1 MKNKKKLLLLLST
14 LFTVGFGVQTA
25 HAAEVTKNGQEIT
38 VAKPDVEV
46 IAHGDKYS
54 SVTVKYGVKFDDN
67 LVINKGDK
75 VNFTLPNEL
84 ALQTNYNFDVKSSEG
99 NVVGNATANVETK
112 NITTIFN
119 NYFSTHPLNK
129 TMNLELMTQ
138 WDTEKVSGKETKVY
152 DLNFNGTIIPTTL
165 KKTGTPDANEIVN
178 KWGAQD
184 KNDPTTVH
192 WGARLNYR
200 KDNLTNVTITDTLD
214 DNHEYV
220 KGSLKARLVSN
231 IDPWTVISEIAK
243 ENITETDHGFKITL
257 PTLDQ
262 IVSIEYDTKVK
273 DLSKDPKN
281 NIRIQSTTNGLDWDK
296 DVLVQIVKGSGNVS
310 GDKAPTLPS
319 TEVPNTPSKEEPK
332 QPSKE
337 EPKTPSKEEPKTPSK
352 EEPKTSTK
360 EEPKTPS
367 KEEPKTPSKE
377 EPKTPSKEEPKEPSK
392 KEPKEPSKKEP
403 KEPSKEEPKTSTK
416 EVPKTSTKEE
426 PKQPSK
432 EEPKTSTKE
441 EPKTSTKEEPKEPS
455 KKVKET
461 PSKEIKTPS
470 KEVKS
475 SSKETKELPKTGT
488 STTSTVSLALGLLA
502 LALAGR
508 KLKQK

>member
-25 HAAEVTKNGQEIT
+25 HAADVTKNGQEIT
-38 VAKPDVEV
+38 VNKPNVEV
-46 IAHGDKYS
+46 TAHGDKYS
-54 SVTVKYGVKFDDN
+54 SVTVKYGVKFDDQ
-67 LVINKGDK
+67 LTINQGDR

-84 ALQTNYNFDVKSSEG
+84 GLQTNYNFDVKSIEG
-99 NVVGNATANVETK
+99 NVVGNATADVATK

-152 DLNFNGTIIPTTL
+152 DLNFNGTIVPTTL
-165 KKTGTPDANEIVN
+165 KKTGTPDANEVIN

-214 DNHEYV
+214 DNHEYI
-220 KGSLKARLVSN
+220 KGSLKARIISN
-231 IDPWTVISEIAK
+231 IDPWTIVSEIAK
-243 ENITETDHGFKITL
+243 ENITETDHGFTITL

-262 IVSIEYDTKVK
+262 IVSVEYDTKVK

-281 NIRIQSTTNGLDWDK
+281 NIRIQSTNGLDWDK

-310 GDKAPTLPS
+310 GDKVPPLPS
-319 TEVPNTPSKEEPK
+319 KEEPKEPSKEVPKEEPK

-337 EPKTPSKEEPKTPSK
+337 EPK
-352 EEPKTSTK
+352 EEPKTS
-360 EEPKTPS
+360 S
-367 KEEPKTPSKE
+367 KETVKT
-377 EPKTPSKEEPKEPSK
+377 
-392 KEPKEPSKKEP
+392 
-403 KEPSKEEPKTSTK
+403 TK
-416 EVPKTSTKEE
+416 EVKTL
-426 PKQPSK
+426 
-432 EEPKTSTKE
+432 
-441 EPKTSTKEEPKEPS
+441 
-455 KKVKET
+455 
-461 PSKEIKTPS
+461 SKEIPTKQQ
-470 KEVKS
+470 VK

-488 STTSTVSLALGLLA
+488 STTSTTILALSLFA
-502 LALAGR
+502 LAFASR

>member
-14 LFTVGFGVQTA
+14 LFAVGFGVQTA
-25 HAAEVTKNGQEIT
+25 HAAEVTKTGQEIT

-46 IAHGDKYS
+46 KAHGDKYS

-84 ALQTNYNFDVKSSEG
+84 ALQTNYNFDVKSTEG

-112 NITTIFN
+112 NITTVFN
-119 NYFSTHPLNK
+119 SYFSTHPLNK

-138 WDTEKVSGKETKVY
+138 WDTEKVTGKETKVY
-152 DLNFNGTIIPTTL
+152 DLNFNGTIVPTTL
-165 KKTGTPDANEIVN
+165 KKTGTPDANEVVN

-220 KGSLKARLVSN
+220 KGSLKARIISN
-231 IDPWTVISEIAK
+231 IDPWTIVSEIAK
-243 ENITETDHGFKITL
+243 ENITETNKGFTITL

-262 IVSIEYDTKVK
+262 IVSVEYDTKVK

-281 NIRIQSTTNGLDWDK
+281 NIRIQSTPNGLDWDK

-310 GDKAPTLPS
+310 GDKVPTLPS
-319 TEVPNTPSKEEPK
+319 TEVPKEPSKEVPKTPSKEEPK
-332 QPSKE
+332 EHSKE
-337 EPKTPSKEEPKTPSK
+337 VPKTPSKEEPKTQ
-352 EEPKTSTK
+352 TK

-377 EPKTPSKEEPKEPSK
+377 EPKTQT
-392 KEPKEPSKKEP
+392 
-403 KEPSKEEPKTSTK
+403 KEEPKTQ
-416 EVPKTSTKEE
+416 TKEE
-426 PKQPSK
+426 PKQSSK
-432 EEPKTSTKE
+432 DEPKTSKKE
-441 EPKTSTKEEPKEPS
+441 
-455 KKVKET
+455 VKET
-461 PSKEIKTPS
+461 PSKEVKTPSKEVKTPS

-475 SSKETKELPKTGT
+475 SSKEIKELPKTGT
-488 STTSTVSLALGLLA
+488 STTSTTILALGLFA

>member
-25 HAAEVTKNGQEIT
+25 HAADVTKNGQEIT
-38 VAKPDVEV
+38 VTKPDVKA

-67 LVINKGDK
+67 LVINQGDK

-84 ALQTNYNFDVKSSEG
+84 TLQTNYNFDVKSTEG

-112 NITTIFN
+112 NITTVFN
-119 NYFSTHPLNK
+119 SYFSTHPLNK

-165 KKTGTPDANEIVN
+165 KKTGTPDANEVVN

-220 KGSLKARLVSN
+220 KGSLKARIISN
-231 IDPWTVISEIAK
+231 IDPWTIVSEIAK
-243 ENITETDHGFKITL
+243 EKITETDKGFTITL

-310 GDKAPTLPS
+310 GDK
-319 TEVPNTPSKEEPK
+319 VPPLPSKEEPK
-332 QPSKE
+332 ETSKE
-337 EPKTPSKEEPKTPSK
+337 V
-352 EEPKTSTK
+352 
-360 EEPKTPS
+360 
-367 KEEPKTPSKE
+367 
-377 EPKTPSKEEPKEPSK
+377 PKTPSKEEPKETSKEVPKTPSK
-392 KEPKEPSKKEP
+392 EEPKETSKEVPKTPSKEEPKETSKEVPKTPSKEEPKETSKEVPKTPSKEEPKETSKEVPKTPYKEEP
-403 KEPSKEEPKTSTK
+403 KEPSKEEPKTPSKDVTK
-416 EVPKTSTKEE
+416 ESSKKEV
-426 PKQPSK
+426 KQTPSK
-432 EEPKTSTKE
+432 ET
-441 EPKTSTKEEPKEPS
+441 
-455 KKVKET
+455 KET
-461 PSKEIKTPS
+461 PSKKISKTHS
-470 KEVKS
+470 KEV
-475 SSKETKELPKTGT
+475 KELPKTGT
-488 STTSTVSLALGLLA
+488 STTSTASLALGLLG
-502 LALAGR
+502 LVLVGR

>member
-25 HAAEVTKNGQEIT
+25 HAADVTKNGQEIT
-38 VAKPDVEV
+38 VNKPNVEV
-46 IAHGDKYS
+46 TAHGDKYS
-54 SVTVKYGVKFDDN
+54 SVTVKYGVKFDDQ
-67 LVINKGDK
+67 LTINQGDK

-84 ALQTNYNFDVKSSEG
+84 GLQTNYNFDVKSIEG
-99 NVVGNATANVETK
+99 NVVGNATADVATK

-152 DLNFNGTIIPTTL
+152 DLNFNGTIVPTTL
-165 KKTGTPDANEIVN
+165 KKTGTPDANEVVN

-214 DNHEYV
+214 DNHEYI
-220 KGSLKARLVSN
+220 KGSLKARIISN
-231 IDPWTVISEIAK
+231 IDPWTIIGEIAK
-243 ENITETDHGFKITL
+243 ENIAETDHGFTITL

-262 IVSIEYDTKVK
+262 IVSVEYDTKVK

-281 NIRIQSTTNGLDWDK
+281 NIRIQSIPNGLDWDK

-310 GDKAPTLPS
+310 GDK
-319 TEVPNTPSKEEPK
+319 VPPLPSKEEPK

-337 EPKTPSKEEPKTPSK
+337 V
-352 EEPKTSTK
+352 
-360 EEPKTPS
+360 PKTPS

-377 EPKTPSKEEPKEPSK
+377 EPKTPSKEEAKE
-392 KEPKEPSKKEP
+392 EPKTSSKEEP
-403 KEPSKEEPKTSTK
+403 KQPSKEEPK
-416 EVPKTSTKEE
+416 EEPKTSSKEE

-432 EEPKTSTKE
+432 EEPKT
-441 EPKTSTKEEPKEPS
+441 
-455 KKVKET
+455 
-461 PSKEIKTPS
+461 PSKEEAKQTSKDEPKTPS
-470 KEVKS
+470 KEEVKTPSKDVPTKQQVKS
-475 SSKETKELPKTGT
+475 SKEVKELPKTGT
-488 STTSTVSLALGLLA
+488 STTSTTLVALGFLT

>member
-14 LFTVGFGVQTA
+14 LFTVGFGVQTV
-25 HAAEVTKNGQEIT
+25 HAADVTKNGQEIT
-38 VAKPDVEV
+38 VNKPNVEV
-46 IAHGDKYS
+46 TAHGDKYS
-54 SVTVKYGVKFDDN
+54 SVTVKYGVKFDDQ
-67 LVINKGDK
+67 LTINQGDR

-84 ALQTNYNFDVKSSEG
+84 GLQTNYNFDVKSIEG
-99 NVVGNATANVETK
+99 NVVGNATADVTTK

-152 DLNFNGTIIPTTL
+152 DLNFNGTIVPTTL
-165 KKTGTPDANEIVN
+165 KKTGTPDANEVVN

-184 KNDPTTVH
+184 KNDPSTVH

-220 KGSLKARLVSN
+220 KGSLKARIISN
-231 IDPWTVISEIAK
+231 IDPWTIVSEIAK
-243 ENITETDHGFKITL
+243 ENITETNKGFTITL

-262 IVSIEYDTKVK
+262 IVSVEYDTKVK

-281 NIRIQSTTNGLDWDK
+281 NIRIQSIPNGLDWDK

-310 GDKAPTLPS
+310 GDKVPTLPS
-319 TEVPNTPSKEEPK
+319 KEEPKTPSKEVPKTPSKEEPK
-332 QPSKE
+332 TPSKEEPKEPSKEEPKTQTKEEPKTSTKEEPKPSKE

-352 EEPKTSTK
+352 EEPKQ
-360 EEPKTPS
+360 
-367 KEEPKTPSKE
+367 
-377 EPKTPSKEEPKEPSK
+377 PSKEEPKE
-392 KEPKEPSKKEP
+392 
-403 KEPSKEEPKTSTK
+403 EPKTSSKETVKTTK
-416 EVPKTSTKEE
+416 EVK
-426 PKQPSK
+426 
-432 EEPKTSTKE
+432 
-441 EPKTSTKEEPKEPS
+441 
-455 KKVKET
+455 T
-461 PSKEIKTPS
+461 PSKEIPTKQQ
-470 KEVKS
+470 VK

-488 STTSTVSLALGLLA
+488 STTSTTILALSLFA
-502 LALAGR
+502 LAFASR

>member
-14 LFTVGFGVQTA
+14 LFTVGFGVQTV
-25 HAAEVTKNGQEIT
+25 HAADVTKNGQEIT
-38 VAKPDVEV
+38 VNKPNVEV
-46 IAHGDKYS
+46 TAHGDKYS
-54 SVTVKYGVKFDDN
+54 SVTVKYGVKFDDQ
-67 LVINKGDK
+67 LTINQGDR

-84 ALQTNYNFDVKSSEG
+84 GLQTNYNFDVKSIEG
-99 NVVGNATANVETK
+99 NVVGNATADVTTK

-152 DLNFNGTIIPTTL
+152 DLNFNGTIVPTTL
-165 KKTGTPDANEIVN
+165 KKTGTPDANEVVN

-184 KNDPTTVH
+184 KNDPSTVH

-220 KGSLKARLVSN
+220 KGSLKARIISN
-231 IDPWTVISEIAK
+231 IDPWTIVSEIAK
-243 ENITETDHGFKITL
+243 ENITETNKGFTITL

-262 IVSIEYDTKVK
+262 IVSVEYDTKVK

-281 NIRIQSTTNGLDWDK
+281 NIRIQSTPNGLDWDK

-310 GDKAPTLPS
+310 GDK
-319 TEVPNTPSKEEPK
+319 VPPLPSKEEPK
-332 QPSKE
+332 EPSKE

-352 EEPKTSTK
+352 EEPKTPSK

-392 KEPKEPSKKEP
+392 
-403 KEPSKEEPKTSTK
+403 EEPKT
-416 EVPKTSTKEE
+416 
-426 PKQPSK
+426 Q
-432 EEPKTSTKE
+432 TKE
-441 EPKTSTKEEPKEPS
+441 EPKTSTKEEPKPS
-455 KKVKET
+455 KEEPKT
-461 PSKEIKTPS
+461 PSKEEVKTPS
-470 KEVKS
+470 KEVPTKQQVK
-475 SSKETKELPKTGT
+475 SSKEVKELPKTGT
-488 STTSTVSLALGLLA
+488 STTSTTLVALGFLT

>member
-25 HAAEVTKNGQEIT
+25 HAADVTKNGQEIT
-38 VAKPDVEV
+38 VNKPNVEV
-46 IAHGDKYS
+46 TAHGDKYS
-54 SVTVKYGVKFDDN
+54 SVTVKYGVKFDDQ
-67 LVINKGDK
+67 LTINQGDR

-84 ALQTNYNFDVKSSEG
+84 GLQTNYNFDVKSIEG
-99 NVVGNATANVETK
+99 NVVGNATADVATK
-112 NITTIFN
+112 NITTVFN
-119 NYFSTHPLNK
+119 SYFSTHPLNK

-152 DLNFNGTIIPTTL
+152 DLNFNGTIVPTTL
-165 KKTGTPDANEIVN
+165 KKTGTPDANEVVN

-184 KNDPTTVH
+184 KNNPSTVH

-214 DNHEYV
+214 DNHEYI
-220 KGSLKARLVSN
+220 KGSLKARIISN
-231 IDPWTVISEIAK
+231 IDPWTIVSEIAK
-243 ENITETDHGFKITL
+243 ENITETNKGFTITL

-262 IVSIEYDTKVK
+262 IVSVEYDTKVK

-281 NIRIQSTTNGLDWDK
+281 NIRIQSTPNGLDWDK

-310 GDKAPTLPS
+310 GDKVPPLPS
-319 TEVPNTPSKEEPK
+319 KEEPKETSKEVPKTPSKEEPKEPSKEVPKTPSKEEAKEPSKEVPKTPSKEEPKEPSKEEPKQPSKEEPK

-352 EEPKTSTK
+352 EEPKT
-360 EEPKTPS
+360 
-367 KEEPKTPSKE
+367 
-377 EPKTPSKEEPKEPSK
+377 
-392 KEPKEPSKKEP
+392 
-403 KEPSKEEPKTSTK
+403 
-416 EVPKTSTKEE
+416 
-426 PKQPSK
+426 
-432 EEPKTSTKE
+432 
-441 EPKTSTKEEPKEPS
+441 
-455 KKVKET
+455 
-461 PSKEIKTPS
+461 PS
-470 KEVKS
+470 KEVPTKQQVK
-475 SSKETKELPKTGT
+475 SSKEVKELPKTGT
-488 STTSTVSLALGLLA
+488 STTSTTLVALGFLT

>member
-14 LFTVGFGVQTA
+14 LFAVGFGVQTA
-25 HAAEVTKNGQEIT
+25 HAAEVTKTGQEIT

-46 IAHGDKYS
+46 KAHGDKYS

-84 ALQTNYNFDVKSSEG
+84 ALQTNYNFDVKSTEG

-112 NITTIFN
+112 NITTVFN
-119 NYFSTHPLNK
+119 SYFSTHPLNK

-138 WDTEKVSGKETKVY
+138 WDTEKVSGKETKIY
-152 DLNFNGTIIPTTL
+152 DLNFNGTIVPTTL
-165 KKTGTPDANEIVN
+165 KKTGTPDANEVVN

-184 KNDPTTVH
+184 KNDPSTVH

-220 KGSLKARLVSN
+220 KGSLKARIISN
-231 IDPWTVISEIAK
+231 IDPWTIVSEIAK
-243 ENITETDHGFKITL
+243 ENITETNRGFTITL

-262 IVSIEYDTKVK
+262 IVSVEYDTKVK

-281 NIRIQSTTNGLDWDK
+281 NIRIQSTPNGLDWDK

-310 GDKAPTLPS
+310 GDKVPTLPS
-319 TEVPNTPSKEEPK
+319 TEVPKEPSKEVPKTPSKEVPKEPSKEVPKTPSKEEPKEPSKEVPKTPSKEEPKTQTKEEPKEPSKEAPKTPSKEEPK

-337 EPKTPSKEEPKTPSK
+337 EPKTPSKEEPKTQ
-352 EEPKTSTK
+352 T
-360 EEPKTPS
+360 
-367 KEEPKTPSKE
+367 
-377 EPKTPSKEEPKEPSK
+377 
-392 KEPKEPSKKEP
+392 
-403 KEPSKEEPKTSTK
+403 
-416 EVPKTSTKEE
+416 
-426 PKQPSK
+426 K

-441 EPKTSTKEEPKEPS
+441 EPKTSKKEVKEPS
-455 KKVKET
+455 KKEVKE
-461 PSKEIKTPS
+461 TPS

-475 SSKETKELPKTGT
+475 SSKEVKELPKTGT
-488 STTSTVSLALGLLA
+488 STTSTTILALGLFA
-502 LALAGR
+502 LAFASR

>member
-14 LFTVGFGVQTA
+14 LFTVGFGVQTV
-25 HAAEVTKNGQEIT
+25 HAADVTKNGQEIT
-38 VAKPDVEV
+38 VNKPNVEV
-46 IAHGDKYS
+46 TAHGDKYS
-54 SVTVKYGVKFDDN
+54 SVTVKYGVKFDDQ
-67 LVINKGDK
+67 LTINQGDR

-84 ALQTNYNFDVKSSEG
+84 GLQTNYNFDVKSIEG
-99 NVVGNATANVETK
+99 NVVGNATADVTTK

-152 DLNFNGTIIPTTL
+152 DLNFNGTIVPTTL
-165 KKTGTPDANEIVN
+165 KKTGTPDANEVVN

-184 KNDPTTVH
+184 KNDPSTVH

-220 KGSLKARLVSN
+220 KGSLKARIISN
-231 IDPWTVISEIAK
+231 IDPWTIVSEIAK
-243 ENITETDHGFKITL
+243 ENITETNKGFTITL

-262 IVSIEYDTKVK
+262 IVSVEYDTKVK

-281 NIRIQSTTNGLDWDK
+281 NIRIQSIPNGLDWDK

-310 GDKAPTLPS
+310 GDKVPTLPS
-319 TEVPNTPSKEEPK
+319 KEEPKTPSKEVPKTPSKEEPK
-332 QPSKE
+332 TPSKEEPKEPSKEEPKTQTKEEPKTSTKEEPKPSKE

-352 EEPKTSTK
+352 EEPKQ
-360 EEPKTPS
+360 PS
-367 KEEPKTPSKE
+367 
-377 EPKTPSKEEPKEPSK
+377 
-392 KEPKEPSKKEP
+392 
-403 KEPSKEEPKTSTK
+403 
-416 EVPKTSTKEE
+416 KEE

-432 EEPKTSTKE
+432 EEPKE
-441 EPKTSTKEEPKEPS
+441 EPKTSSKETVKTTKE
-455 KKVKET
+455 VKT
-461 PSKEIKTPS
+461 PSKEIPTKQQ
-470 KEVKS
+470 VK

-488 STTSTVSLALGLLA
+488 STTSTTILALSLFA
-502 LALAGR
+502 LAFASR

>member
-14 LFTVGFGVQTA
+14 LFAVGFGVQTA
-25 HAAEVTKNGQEIT
+25 HAAEVTKTGQEIT
-38 VAKPDVEV
+38 VNKPDVEV
-46 IAHGDKYS
+46 TAHGDKYS

-84 ALQTNYNFDVKSSEG
+84 ALQTNYNFDVKSTEG

-112 NITTIFN
+112 NITTVFN
-119 NYFSTHPLNK
+119 SYFSTHPLNK

-138 WDTEKVSGKETKVY
+138 WDTEKVTGKETKVY
-152 DLNFNGTIIPTTL
+152 DLNFNGTIVPTTL
-165 KKTGTPDANEIVN
+165 KKTGTPDANEVVN

-200 KDNLTNVTITDTLD
+200 KDNLTNVTITDKLD

-220 KGSLKARLVSN
+220 KGSLKARIISN
-231 IDPWTVISEIAK
+231 IDPWTIVSEIAK
-243 ENITETDHGFKITL
+243 ENITETNKGFTITL

-262 IVSIEYDTKVK
+262 IVSVEYDTKVK

-281 NIRIQSTTNGLDWDK
+281 NIRIQSTPNGLDWDK

-310 GDKAPTLPS
+310 GDKVPTLPS
-319 TEVPNTPSKEEPK
+319 TEVPKEPSKEVPKTPSKEV
-332 QPSKE
+332 
-337 EPKTPSKEEPKTPSK
+337 PKTPSKEEPKTPSK
-352 EEPKTSTK
+352 EEPKTSSK

-392 KEPKEPSKKEP
+392 
-403 KEPSKEEPKTSTK
+403 EEPKT
-416 EVPKTSTKEE
+416 
-426 PKQPSK
+426 Q
-432 EEPKTSTKE
+432 TKE
-441 EPKTSTKEEPKEPS
+441 EPKTSTKEEPKPS
-455 KKVKET
+455 KKEVKET
-461 PSKEIKTPS
+461 PSKEVKTPSKEVKTPS

-475 SSKETKELPKTGT
+475 ITKETKELPKTGT
-488 STTSTVSLALGLLA
+488 STTSTTILALGLLA

>member
-25 HAAEVTKNGQEIT
+25 HAADVTKNGQEIT
-38 VAKPDVEV
+38 VNKPNVEV
-46 IAHGDKYS
+46 TAHGDKYS
-54 SVTVKYGVKFDDN
+54 SVTVKYGVKFDDQ
-67 LVINKGDK
+67 LTINQGDR

-84 ALQTNYNFDVKSSEG
+84 GLQTNYNFDVKSIEG
-99 NVVGNATANVETK
+99 NVVGNATADVATK

-152 DLNFNGTIIPTTL
+152 DLNFNGTIVPTTL
-165 KKTGTPDANEIVN
+165 KKTGTPDANEVVN

-200 KDNLTNVTITDTLD
+200 KDKLTNITITDTLD

-220 KGSLKARLVSN
+220 KGSLKARIISN
-231 IDPWTVISEIAK
+231 IDPWTIVSEIAK
-243 ENITETDHGFKITL
+243 ENITETNKGFTITL

-262 IVSIEYDTKVK
+262 IVSVEYDTKVK

-281 NIRIQSTTNGLDWDK
+281 NIRIQSTPNGLDWDK

-310 GDKAPTLPS
+310 GDKVPTLPS
-319 TEVPNTPSKEEPK
+319 TEVPKEPSKEEPKEPSKEVPKTPSKEEPKTPSKEEPK

-352 EEPKTSTK
+352 EV
-360 EEPKTPS
+360 PKTPS
-367 KEEPKTPSKE
+367 KEEPKT
-377 EPKTPSKEEPKEPSK
+377 
-392 KEPKEPSKKEP
+392 
-403 KEPSKEEPKTSTK
+403 
-416 EVPKTSTKEE
+416 
-426 PKQPSK
+426 Q
-432 EEPKTSTKE
+432 TKE
-441 EPKTSTKEEPKEPS
+441 EPKTSTKEKPKPS
-455 KKVKET
+455 KKEVKET
-461 PSKEIKTPS
+461 PSKEVKTPS

-475 SSKETKELPKTGT
+475 SSKEIKELPKTGT
-488 STTSTVSLALGLLA
+488 STTSTTILALGLFA

>member
-25 HAAEVTKNGQEIT
+25 HAADVTKNGQEIT
-38 VAKPDVEV
+38 VNKPNVEV
-46 IAHGDKYS
+46 TAHGDKYS
-54 SVTVKYGVKFDDN
+54 SVTVKYGVKFDDQ
-67 LVINKGDK
+67 LTINQGDR

-84 ALQTNYNFDVKSSEG
+84 GLQTNYNFDVKSIEG
-99 NVVGNATANVETK
+99 NVVGNATADVATK

-152 DLNFNGTIIPTTL
+152 DLNFNGTIVPTTL
-165 KKTGTPDANEIVN
+165 KKTGTPDANEVVN

-214 DNHEYV
+214 DNHEYI
-220 KGSLKARLVSN
+220 KGSLKARIISN
-231 IDPWTVISEIAK
+231 IDPWTIIGEIAK
-243 ENITETDHGFKITL
+243 ENIAETDHGFTITL

-262 IVSIEYDTKVK
+262 IVSVEYDTKVK

-281 NIRIQSTTNGLDWDK
+281 NIRIQSTPNGLDWDK

-310 GDKAPTLPS
+310 GDKVPTLPS
-319 TEVPNTPSKEEPK
+319 KEEPKTPSKEEPKKEPKTSSKEEPKQPSKEEPKTPSKKESKEEPK

-337 EPKTPSKEEPKTPSK
+337 EPKTPSKEEPKEEPKTSSK
-352 EEPKTSTK
+352 EEPKQPSK
-360 EEPKTPS
+360 DEPKTPS
-367 KEEPKTPSKE
+367 KEE
-377 EPKTPSKEEPKEPSK
+377 
-392 KEPKEPSKKEP
+392 
-403 KEPSKEEPKTSTK
+403 
-416 EVPKTSTKEE
+416 V
-426 PKQPSK
+426 
-432 EEPKTSTKE
+432 
-441 EPKTSTKEEPKEPS
+441 
-455 KKVKET
+455 
-461 PSKEIKTPS
+461 KTPS
-470 KEVKS
+470 KEVPTKQQVK
-475 SSKETKELPKTGT
+475 SSKEVKELPKTGT
-488 STTSTVSLALGLLA
+488 STTSTTLVALGFLT

>member
-25 HAAEVTKNGQEIT
+25 HATEVTKTGQEIT

-46 IAHGDKYS
+46 TAHGDKYS
-54 SVTVKYGVKFDDN
+54 SVTVKYGVKFDNN

-84 ALQTNYNFDVKSSEG
+84 ALQTNYNFDVKSIEG
-99 NVVGNATANVETK
+99 NVVGNATADVATK

-119 NYFSTHPLNK
+119 DYFSSHPLNK

-152 DLNFNGTIIPTTL
+152 DLNFNGTIVPTTL
-165 KKTGTPDANEIVN
+165 KKTGTPDANEVVN

-214 DNHEYV
+214 DNHEYI
-220 KGSLKARLVSN
+220 KGSLKARIISN
-231 IDPWTVISEIAK
+231 IDPWTIVSEIAK
-243 ENITETDHGFKITL
+243 ENIVETDHGFTITL

-262 IVSIEYDTKVK
+262 IVSVEYDTKVK

-281 NIRIQSTTNGLDWDK
+281 NIRIQSIPNGLDWDK

-310 GDKAPTLPS
+310 GDKVPTLPS
-319 TEVPNTPSKEEPK
+319 KEEPKEPSKEEPKTPSKEEP
-332 QPSKE
+332 KE

-352 EEPKTSTK
+352 EEPKEEPKQPSK
-360 EEPKTPS
+360 EVPKTPS

-377 EPKTPSKEEPKEPSK
+377 EPKTPSKEEP
-392 KEPKEPSKKEP
+392 
-403 KEPSKEEPKTSTK
+403 
-416 EVPKTSTKEE
+416 
-426 PKQPSK
+426 Q
-432 EEPKTSTKE
+432 
-441 EPKTSTKEEPKEPS
+441 
-455 KKVKET
+455 
-461 PSKEIKTPS
+461 TPS
-470 KEVKS
+470 KEVPTKQQGK
-475 SSKETKELPKTGT
+475 SSKEIKELPKTGT
-488 STTSTVSLALGLLA
+488 STTSTTLLALGLLA
-502 LALAGR
+502 LAVTSR

>member
-25 HAAEVTKNGQEIT
+25 HAADVTKNGQEIT
-38 VAKPDVEV
+38 VNKPNVEV
-46 IAHGDKYS
+46 TAHGDKYS
-54 SVTVKYGVKFDDN
+54 SVTVKYGVKFDDQ
-67 LVINKGDK
+67 LTINQGDR

-84 ALQTNYNFDVKSSEG
+84 GLQTNYNFDVKSIEG
-99 NVVGNATANVETK
+99 NVVGNATADVATK

-138 WDTEKVSGKETKVY
+138 WDTEKISGKETKVY
-152 DLNFNGTIIPTTL
+152 DLNFNGTIVPTTL
-165 KKTGTPDANEIVN
+165 KKTGTPDANEVVN

-184 KNDPTTVH
+184 KNDPSTVH

-214 DNHEYV
+214 DNHEYI
-220 KGSLKARLVSN
+220 KGSLKARIISN
-231 IDPWTVISEIAK
+231 IDPWTIVSEIAK
-243 ENITETDHGFKITL
+243 ENITETNKGFTITL

-262 IVSIEYDTKVK
+262 IVSVEYDTKVK

-281 NIRIQSTTNGLDWDK
+281 NIRIQSIPNGLDWDK

-310 GDKAPTLPS
+310 GDKVPTLPS
-319 TEVPNTPSKEEPK
+319 KEEPKTPSKEEPKKEPKTSSKEEPK

-337 EPKTPSKEEPKTPSK
+337 EPKTPSKEES
-352 EEPKTSTK
+352 
-360 EEPKTPS
+360 
-367 KEEPKTPSKE
+367 
-377 EPKTPSKEEPKEPSK
+377 
-392 KEPKEPSKKEP
+392 
-403 KEPSKEEPKTSTK
+403 
-416 EVPKTSTKEE
+416 KEE

-432 EEPKTSTKE
+432 DEPK
-441 EPKTSTKEEPKEPS
+441 
-455 KKVKET
+455 T
-461 PSKEIKTPS
+461 PSKEKVKTPS
-470 KEVKS
+470 KEVPTKQQVK
-475 SSKETKELPKTGT
+475 SSKEVKELPKTGT
-488 STTSTVSLALGLLA
+488 STTSTTLVALGFLT

>member
-25 HAAEVTKNGQEIT
+25 HAADVTKNGQEIT
-38 VAKPDVEV
+38 VNKPNVEV
-46 IAHGDKYS
+46 TAHGDKYS
-54 SVTVKYGVKFDDN
+54 SVTVKYGVKFDDQ
-67 LVINKGDK
+67 LTINQGDR

-84 ALQTNYNFDVKSSEG
+84 GLQTNYNFDVKSTEG

-119 NYFSTHPLNK
+119 SYFSTHPLNK

-138 WDTEKVSGKETKVY
+138 WGTEKVSGKETKVY
-152 DLNFNGTIIPTTL
+152 DLNFNGTIVPTTL
-165 KKTGTPDANEIVN
+165 KKTGTPDANEVVN

-214 DNHEYV
+214 DNHEYI
-220 KGSLKARLVSN
+220 KGSLKARIISN
-231 IDPWTVISEIAK
+231 IDPWTIVSEIAK
-243 ENITETDHGFKITL
+243 ENIVETDHGFTITL

-262 IVSIEYDTKVK
+262 IVSVEYDTKVK

-281 NIRIQSTTNGLDWDK
+281 NIRIQSIPNGLDWDK

-310 GDKAPTLPS
+310 GDKVPTLPS
-319 TEVPNTPSKEEPK
+319 KEEPKETSKEVPKTPSKEEPKTPSKEEPKETSKEVPKEEPKQPSKEETKQPSKEEPKTPSKEEPK

-337 EPKTPSKEEPKTPSK
+337 EPKTPSKEE
-352 EEPKTSTK
+352 
-360 EEPKTPS
+360 
-367 KEEPKTPSKE
+367 
-377 EPKTPSKEEPKEPSK
+377 
-392 KEPKEPSKKEP
+392 
-403 KEPSKEEPKTSTK
+403 
-416 EVPKTSTKEE
+416 V
-426 PKQPSK
+426 
-432 EEPKTSTKE
+432 
-441 EPKTSTKEEPKEPS
+441 
-455 KKVKET
+455 
-461 PSKEIKTPS
+461 KTPS
-470 KEVKS
+470 KEVPTKQQVK
-475 SSKETKELPKTGT
+475 SSKEVKELPKTGT
-488 STTSTVSLALGLLA
+488 STTSTTLLALGLLA
-502 LALAGR
+502 LAVTSR

>member
-25 HAAEVTKNGQEIT
+25 HAADVTKNDQEIT
-38 VAKPDVEV
+38 VNKPNVEV
-46 IAHGDKYS
+46 TAHGDKYS
-54 SVTVKYGVKFDDN
+54 SVTVKYGVKFDDQ
-67 LVINKGDK
+67 LTINQGDR

-84 ALQTNYNFDVKSSEG
+84 GLQTNYNFDVKSIEG
-99 NVVGNATANVETK
+99 NVVGNATADVATK

-152 DLNFNGTIIPTTL
+152 DLNFNGTIVPTTL
-165 KKTGTPDANEIVN
+165 KKTGTPDANEVVN

-220 KGSLKARLVSN
+220 KGSLKARIISN
-231 IDPWTVISEIAK
+231 IDPWTIVNEIAK
-243 ENITETDHGFKITL
+243 ENIVETDHGFTITL

-262 IVSIEYDTKVK
+262 IVSVEYDTKVK

-281 NIRIQSTTNGLDWDK
+281 NIRIQSIPNGLDWDK

-310 GDKAPTLPS
+310 GDKVPPLPS
-319 TEVPNTPSKEEPK
+319 KEEPKEPSKEVPKEEPKTPSKEEPKQPSKEEPKQPSKEEPKQPSKEEPKTPSKEEPK

-337 EPKTPSKEEPKTPSK
+337 EPKTPSKEEPKQPS
-352 EEPKTSTK
+352 
-360 EEPKTPS
+360 
-367 KEEPKTPSKE
+367 
-377 EPKTPSKEEPKEPSK
+377 
-392 KEPKEPSKKEP
+392 
-403 KEPSKEEPKTSTK
+403 
-416 EVPKTSTKEE
+416 KEE

-432 EEPKTSTKE
+432 EEPKQPSKEEPKE
-441 EPKTSTKEEPKEPS
+441 EPKTSSKETVKTTKE
-455 KKVKET
+455 VKT
-461 PSKEIKTPS
+461 PSKEIPTKQQ
-470 KEVKS
+470 VK

-488 STTSTVSLALGLLA
+488 STTSTTILALSLFA
-502 LALAGR
+502 LAFASR

>member
-14 LFTVGFGVQTA
+14 LFAVGFGVQTA
-25 HAAEVTKNGQEIT
+25 HAADVTKTGQEIT
-38 VAKPDVEV
+38 VNKPNVEV
-46 IAHGDKYS
+46 TAHGDKYS

-84 ALQTNYNFDVKSSEG
+84 ALQTNYNFDVKSTEG

-112 NITTIFN
+112 NITTVFN
-119 NYFSTHPLNK
+119 SYFSTHPLNK

-138 WDTEKVSGKETKVY
+138 WDTEKVTGKETKVY
-152 DLNFNGTIIPTTL
+152 DLNFNGTIVPTTL
-165 KKTGTPDANEIVN
+165 KKTGTPDANEVVN

-220 KGSLKARLVSN
+220 KGSLKARIISN
-231 IDPWTVISEIAK
+231 IDPWTIVSEIAK
-243 ENITETDHGFKITL
+243 ENITETNKGFTITL

-262 IVSIEYDTKVK
+262 IVSVEYDTKVK

-281 NIRIQSTTNGLDWDK
+281 NIRIQSTPNGLDWDK

-310 GDKAPTLPS
+310 GDKVPTLPS
-319 TEVPNTPSKEEPK
+319 TEVPKEPSKEV
-332 QPSKE
+332 
-337 EPKTPSKEEPKTPSK
+337 
-352 EEPKTSTK
+352 
-360 EEPKTPS
+360 
-367 KEEPKTPSKE
+367 
-377 EPKTPSKEEPKEPSK
+377 PKTPSKEEPKEPSK
-392 KEPKEPSKKEP
+392 
-403 KEPSKEEPKTSTK
+403 
-416 EVPKTSTKEE
+416 EVPKT
-426 PKQPSK
+426 PS
-432 EEPKTSTKE
+432 
-441 EPKTSTKEEPKEPS
+441 KEEPKEPS
-455 KKVKET
+455 KEAPKTPSKEEPKRQTKEEPKPSKKDEPKPSKKDVKET
-461 PSKEIKTPS
+461 PSKEAKTPSKEAKTPS
-470 KEVKS
+470 KEVKTP
-475 SSKETKELPKTGT
+475 SKETKELPKTGT
-488 STTSTVSLALGLLA
+488 STTSTTILTLGLFA

>member
-25 HAAEVTKNGQEIT
+25 HAADVTKNGQEIT
-38 VAKPDVEV
+38 VNKPNVEV
-46 IAHGDKYS
+46 TAHGDKYS
-54 SVTVKYGVKFDDN
+54 SVTVKYGVKFDDQLTLN
-67 LVINKGDK
+67 QGDR

-84 ALQTNYNFDVKSSEG
+84 GLQTNYNFDVKSIEG
-99 NVVGNATANVETK
+99 NVVGNATADVATK

-152 DLNFNGTIIPTTL
+152 DLNFNGTIVPTTL
-165 KKTGTPDANEIVN
+165 KKTGTPDANEVVN

-184 KNDPTTVH
+184 KNDPSTVH

-214 DNHEYV
+214 DNHEYI
-220 KGSLKARLVSN
+220 KGSLKARIISN
-231 IDPWTVISEIAK
+231 IDPWTIIGEIAK
-243 ENITETDHGFKITL
+243 ENIAETDHGFTITL

-262 IVSIEYDTKVK
+262 IVSVEYDTKVK

-281 NIRIQSTTNGLDWDK
+281 NIRIQSIPNGLDWDK

-310 GDKAPTLPS
+310 GDKVPPLPS
-319 TEVPNTPSKEEPK
+319 KEEPKETSKEVPKTPSKEEPKQPSKEVPKEEPKQPSKEVPKTPSKEEPKQPSKEVPKEEPKQPSKEEPKTPSKEEAKEEPKTSSKEEPK

-337 EPKTPSKEEPKTPSK
+337 EPKTPSKEEVKTPSK
-352 EEPKTSTK
+352 EIPTK
-360 EEPKTPS
+360 
-367 KEEPKTPSKE
+367 
-377 EPKTPSKEEPKEPSK
+377 
-392 KEPKEPSKKEP
+392 
-403 KEPSKEEPKTSTK
+403 
-416 EVPKTSTKEE
+416 
-426 PKQPSK
+426 QQ
-432 EEPKTSTKE
+432 
-441 EPKTSTKEEPKEPS
+441 
-455 KKVKET
+455 VK
-461 PSKEIKTPS
+461 
-470 KEVKS
+470 

-488 STTSTVSLALGLLA
+488 STTSTTLVALGLLT
-502 LALAGR
+502 LAVASR

>member
-25 HAAEVTKNGQEIT
+25 HAADVTKNGQEIT
-38 VAKPDVEV
+38 VNKPNVEV
-46 IAHGDKYS
+46 TAHGDKYS
-54 SVTVKYGVKFDDN
+54 SVTVKYGVKFDDQ
-67 LVINKGDK
+67 LTINQGDR

-84 ALQTNYNFDVKSSEG
+84 GLQTNYNFDVKSIEG
-99 NVVGNATANVETK
+99 NVVGNATADVVTK

-152 DLNFNGTIIPTTL
+152 DLNFNGTIVPTTL
-165 KKTGTPDANEIVN
+165 KKTGTPDANEVVN

-214 DNHEYV
+214 DNHEYI
-220 KGSLKARLVSN
+220 KGSLKARIISN
-231 IDPWTVISEIAK
+231 IDPWTIVSEIAK
-243 ENITETDHGFKITL
+243 ENIVETNKGFTITL

-262 IVSIEYDTKVK
+262 IVSVEYDTKVK

-281 NIRIQSTTNGLDWDK
+281 NIRIQSTPNGLDWDK

-310 GDKAPTLPS
+310 GDKVPPLPS
-319 TEVPNTPSKEEPK
+319 KEEPKETSKEVPKTPSKEEPKQPSKEVPKEEPKQPSKEVPKTPSKEEPKQPSKEVPKEEPK

-337 EPKTPSKEEPKTPSK
+337 EPKTPSKEEPK
-352 EEPKTSTK
+352 EEPKTS
-360 EEPKTPS
+360 S
-367 KEEPKTPSKE
+367 
-377 EPKTPSKEEPKEPSK
+377 
-392 KEPKEPSKKEP
+392 
-403 KEPSKEEPKTSTK
+403 
-416 EVPKTSTKEE
+416 KEE

-432 EEPKTSTKE
+432 EEPKT
-441 EPKTSTKEEPKEPS
+441 
-455 KKVKET
+455 
-461 PSKEIKTPS
+461 PSKEEDKTPS
-470 KEVKS
+470 KEVPTKQQVK
-475 SSKETKELPKTGT
+475 SSKEVKELPKTGT
-488 STTSTVSLALGLLA
+488 STTSTTLLALGLLT
-502 LALAGR
+502 LAVASR

>member
-25 HAAEVTKNGQEIT
+25 HASDVTKNGQEIT
-38 VAKPDVEV
+38 VNKPNVEV
-46 IAHGDKYS
+46 TAHGDKYS
-54 SVTVKYGVKFDDN
+54 SVTVKYGVKFDDQ
-67 LVINKGDK
+67 LTINQGDR

-84 ALQTNYNFDVKSSEG
+84 ALQTNYNFDVKSTEG

-112 NITTIFN
+112 NITTVFN
-119 NYFSTHPLNK
+119 SYFSTHPLNK

-138 WDTEKVSGKETKVY
+138 WDTEKVSGQETKVY
-152 DLNFNGTIIPTTL
+152 DLNFNGTIVPTTL
-165 KKTGTPDANEIVN
+165 KKTGTPDANEVVN

-200 KDNLTNVTITDTLD
+200 KDKLTNVTITDTLD
-214 DNHEYV
+214 DNHEYI
-220 KGSLKARLVSN
+220 KGSLKARIISN
-231 IDPWTVISEIAK
+231 IDPWTIVSEIAK
-243 ENITETDHGFKITL
+243 ENITETNKGFTITL

-262 IVSIEYDTKVK
+262 IVSVEYDTKVK

-281 NIRIQSTTNGLDWDK
+281 NIRIQSIPNGLDWDK

-310 GDKAPTLPS
+310 GDK
-319 TEVPNTPSKEEPK
+319 VPPLPSKEEPK
-332 QPSKE
+332 ETSKE
-337 EPKTPSKEEPKTPSK
+337 VPKTPSKEEPK
-352 EEPKTSTK
+352 EV
-360 EEPKTPS
+360 PKTPS

-377 EPKTPSKEEPKEPSK
+377 EPKTPSKEVPKTPSK
-392 KEPKEPSKKEP
+392 EEP
-403 KEPSKEEPKTSTK
+403 KEPSKEEPKTPS
-416 EVPKTSTKEE
+416 KEE

-432 EEPKTSTKE
+432 EEPKE
-441 EPKTSTKEEPKEPS
+441 EPKTSSKEEPKQSSKDEP
-455 KKVKET
+455 KT
-461 PSKEIKTPS
+461 PSKEEVKTPS
-470 KEVKS
+470 KEVPTKQQVK
-475 SSKETKELPKTGT
+475 SSKEVKELPKTGT
-488 STTSTVSLALGLLA
+488 STTSTTLVALGFLT

>member
-1 MKNKKKLLLLLST
+1 MKNKKTLLLLLST
-14 LFTVGFGVQTA
+14 LFAVGFGVQTA
-25 HAAEVTKNGQEIT
+25 HAAEVTKTGQEIT

-46 IAHGDKYS
+46 KAHGDKYS

-84 ALQTNYNFDVKSSEG
+84 ALQTNYNFDVKSTEG

-112 NITTIFN
+112 NITTVFN
-119 NYFSTHPLNK
+119 SYFSTHPLNK

-138 WDTEKVSGKETKVY
+138 WDTEKVTGKETKVY
-152 DLNFNGTIIPTTL
+152 DLNFNGTIVPTTL
-165 KKTGTPDANEIVN
+165 KKTGTPDANEVVN

-200 KDNLTNVTITDTLD
+200 KDKLTNVTITDTLD

-220 KGSLKARLVSN
+220 KGSLKARIISN
-231 IDPWTVISEIAK
+231 IDPWTIVSEIAK
-243 ENITETDHGFKITL
+243 ENIVETNKGFTITL

-262 IVSIEYDTKVK
+262 IVSVEYNTKVK

-281 NIRIQSTTNGLDWDK
+281 NIRIQSTPNGLDWDK

-310 GDKAPTLPS
+310 GDKVPTL
-319 TEVPNTPSKEEPK
+319 PSKEEPK
-332 QPSKE
+332 EPSKE
-337 EPKTPSKEEPKTPSK
+337 V
-352 EEPKTSTK
+352 
-360 EEPKTPS
+360 PKTPS

-377 EPKTPSKEEPKEPSK
+377 EPKTPSKEEPKQPS
-392 KEPKEPSKKEP
+392 
-403 KEPSKEEPKTSTK
+403 
-416 EVPKTSTKEE
+416 KEE

-432 EEPKTSTKE
+432 EEPKTPSKE
-441 EPKTSTKEEPKEPS
+441 EPKKPSKEEPKEPS
-455 KKVKET
+455 KEVPKTPSKEEPKRQTKEEPKPSKKEIKET
-461 PSKEIKTPS
+461 PSKEVKTPS

-475 SSKETKELPKTGT
+475 TSKETKELPKTGT
-488 STTSTVSLALGLLA
+488 STTSTTILALGLFA

>member
-25 HAAEVTKNGQEIT
+25 HAADVTKNGQEIT
-38 VAKPDVEV
+38 VNKPNVEV
-46 IAHGDKYS
+46 TAHGDKYS
-54 SVTVKYGVKFDDN
+54 SVTVKYGVKFDDQ
-67 LVINKGDK
+67 LIINQGDR

-84 ALQTNYNFDVKSSEG
+84 GLQTNYNFDVKSIEG
-99 NVVGNATANVETK
+99 NVVGNATADVATK

-152 DLNFNGTIIPTTL
+152 DLNFNGTIVPTTL
-165 KKTGTPDANEIVN
+165 KKTGTPDANEVVN

-220 KGSLKARLVSN
+220 KGSLKARIISN
-231 IDPWTVISEIAK
+231 TDPWTIVSEIAK
-243 ENITETDHGFKITL
+243 ENITETDHGFTITL

-262 IVSIEYDTKVK
+262 IVSVEYDTKVK

-281 NIRIQSTTNGLDWDK
+281 NIRIQSIPNGLDWDK

-310 GDKAPTLPS
+310 GDKVPTFPS
-319 TEVPNTPSKEEPK
+319 KEEPKQPSKEEPKTSSKEEPK

-337 EPKTPSKEEPKTPSK
+337 EPKTPSKEEPK
-352 EEPKTSTK
+352 EEPKTS
-360 EEPKTPS
+360 
-367 KEEPKTPSKE
+367 
-377 EPKTPSKEEPKEPSK
+377 SKEEPKEPSK
-392 KEPKEPSKKEP
+392 EVPKTQT
-403 KEPSKEEPKTSTK
+403 KEEPKTTTK
-416 EVPKTSTKEE
+416 EVPKT
-426 PKQPSK
+426 PSK
-432 EEPKTSTKE
+432 EE
-441 EPKTSTKEEPKEPS
+441 
-455 KKVKET
+455 V
-461 PSKEIKTPS
+461 KTPS
-470 KEVKS
+470 KEVPTKQQVKS
-475 SSKETKELPKTGT
+475 SKKVKELPKTGT
-488 STTSTVSLALGLLA
+488 STTSTTLLALGLLA
-502 LALAGR
+502 LAVTSR

>member
-25 HAAEVTKNGQEIT
+25 HAADVTKNGQEIT
-38 VAKPDVEV
+38 VNKPNVEV
-46 IAHGDKYS
+46 TAHGDKYS
-54 SVTVKYGVKFDDN
+54 SVTVKYGVKFDDQ
-67 LVINKGDK
+67 LTINQGDR

-84 ALQTNYNFDVKSSEG
+84 DLQTNYNFDVKSIEG
-99 NVVGNATANVETK
+99 NVVGNATADVATK
-112 NITTIFN
+112 NITTVFN
-119 NYFSTHPLNK
+119 SYFSTHPLNK

-152 DLNFNGTIIPTTL
+152 DLNFNGTIVPTTL
-165 KKTGTPDANEIVN
+165 KKTGTPDANEVVN

-214 DNHEYV
+214 DNHEYI
-220 KGSLKARLVSN
+220 KGSLKARIISN
-231 IDPWTVISEIAK
+231 IDPWTIVSEIAK
-243 ENITETDHGFKITL
+243 ENITETNKGFTITL

-262 IVSIEYDTKVK
+262 IVSVEYDTKVK

-281 NIRIQSTTNGLDWDK
+281 NIRIQSIPNGLDWDK

-310 GDKAPTLPS
+310 GDKVPTLPS
-319 TEVPNTPSKEEPK
+319 KEEPKEPSKEEPKTPSKEEPKQPSKEEPKEKPK

-337 EPKTPSKEEPKTPSK
+337 EPKTPSKEEPKQPSK
-352 EEPKTSTK
+352 EEPKQ
-360 EEPKTPS
+360 PS
-367 KEEPKTPSKE
+367 KEEPKQPS
-377 EPKTPSKEEPKEPSK
+377 
-392 KEPKEPSKKEP
+392 
-403 KEPSKEEPKTSTK
+403 
-416 EVPKTSTKEE
+416 KEE

-432 EEPKTSTKE
+432 EEPKTSSKE
-441 EPKTSTKEEPKEPS
+441 EPKQPSKDEPK
-455 KKVKET
+455 T
-461 PSKEIKTPS
+461 PSKEEVKTPS
-470 KEVKS
+470 KEVPTKQQVK
-475 SSKETKELPKTGT
+475 SSKEVKELPKTGT
-488 STTSTVSLALGLLA
+488 STTSTTLVALGFLT

>member
-25 HAAEVTKNGQEIT
+25 NAAEVTKTGQEIT
-38 VAKPDVEV
+38 VNKPNVEV
-46 IAHGDKYS
+46 TAHGDKYS
-54 SVTVKYGVKFDDN
+54 SVTVKYGVKFDDQ
-67 LVINKGDK
+67 LTINQGDK
-75 VNFTLPNEL
+75 VKFTLPNEL
-84 ALQTNYNFDVKSSEG
+84 GLQTNYNFDVKSVEG
-99 NVVGNATANVETK
+99 NVVGNATADVATK

-152 DLNFNGTIIPTTL
+152 DLNFNRTIVPTTL
-165 KKTGTPDANEIVN
+165 KKTGTPDANEVVN

-184 KNDPTTVH
+184 KNDPSTVH

-220 KGSLKARLVSN
+220 KGSLKARIISN
-231 IDPWTVISEIAK
+231 IDPWTIVSEIAK
-243 ENITETDHGFKITL
+243 ENITETNKGFTITL

-262 IVSIEYDTKVK
+262 IVSVEYDTKVK

-281 NIRIQSTTNGLDWDK
+281 NIRIQSIPNGLDWDK

-310 GDKAPTLPS
+310 GDKVPTLPS
-319 TEVPNTPSKEEPK
+319 KEEPKEPSKEEPKTPSKEEPKNPSKEEPKTSSKEEPKNHSKEEPKNPSKEEPKTPSKEEPK

-337 EPKTPSKEEPKTPSK
+337 EPKTPSKEEPKEPSK
-352 EEPKTSTK
+352 EV
-360 EEPKTPS
+360 
-367 KEEPKTPSKE
+367 
-377 EPKTPSKEEPKEPSK
+377 PKTPSKEEPKEPSK
-392 KEPKEPSKKEP
+392 EVPKTQTKDEPKTSKTEEPKPSKTEETKPSKKE
-403 KEPSKEEPKTSTK
+403 
-416 EVPKTSTKEE
+416 
-426 PKQPSK
+426 
-432 EEPKTSTKE
+432 
-441 EPKTSTKEEPKEPS
+441 
-455 KKVKET
+455 VKET
-461 PSKEIKTPS
+461 PSKEVKTPS

-475 SSKETKELPKTGT
+475 SSKEVKELPKTGT
-488 STTSTVSLALGLLA
+488 STTSTTILALGLFA
-502 LALAGR
+502 LAFASR

>member
-25 HAAEVTKNGQEIT
+25 HAADVTKNGQEIT
-38 VAKPDVEV
+38 VNKPNVEV
-46 IAHGDKYS
+46 TAHGDKYS
-54 SVTVKYGVKFDDN
+54 SVTVKYGVKFDDQ
-67 LVINKGDK
+67 LTINQGDR

-84 ALQTNYNFDVKSSEG
+84 GLQTNYNFDVKSIEG
-99 NVVGNATANVETK
+99 NVVGNATADVATK
-112 NITTIFN
+112 NITTVFN
-119 NYFSTHPLNK
+119 SYFSTHPLNK

-152 DLNFNGTIIPTTL
+152 DLNFNGTIVPTTL
-165 KKTGTPDANEIVN
+165 KKTGTPDANEVVN

-184 KNDPTTVH
+184 KNNPSTVH

-214 DNHEYV
+214 DNHEYI
-220 KGSLKARLVSN
+220 KGSLKARIISN
-231 IDPWTVISEIAK
+231 IDPWTIVSEIAK
-243 ENITETDHGFKITL
+243 ENITETNKGFTITL

-262 IVSIEYDTKVK
+262 IVSVEYDTKVK

-281 NIRIQSTTNGLDWDK
+281 NIRIQSTPNGLDWDK

-310 GDKAPTLPS
+310 GDKVPPLPS
-319 TEVPNTPSKEEPK
+319 KEEPKETSKEEPKTPSKEEPKETSKEVPKTPSKEEPKEPSKEVPKTPSKEEAKEPSKEVPKTPSKEEPKEPSKEEPKQPSKEEPK

-352 EEPKTSTK
+352 EEPKT
-360 EEPKTPS
+360 
-367 KEEPKTPSKE
+367 
-377 EPKTPSKEEPKEPSK
+377 
-392 KEPKEPSKKEP
+392 
-403 KEPSKEEPKTSTK
+403 
-416 EVPKTSTKEE
+416 
-426 PKQPSK
+426 
-432 EEPKTSTKE
+432 
-441 EPKTSTKEEPKEPS
+441 
-455 KKVKET
+455 
-461 PSKEIKTPS
+461 PS
-470 KEVKS
+470 KEVPTKQQVK
-475 SSKETKELPKTGT
+475 SSKEVKELPKTGT
-488 STTSTVSLALGLLA
+488 STTSTTLVALGFLT

>member
-14 LFTVGFGVQTA
+14 LFAVGFGVQTA
-25 HAAEVTKNGQEIT
+25 HAADVTKTGQEIT
-38 VAKPDVEV
+38 VNKPNVEV
-46 IAHGDKYS
+46 TAHGDKYS

-84 ALQTNYNFDVKSSEG
+84 ALQTNYNFDVKSTEG

-112 NITTIFN
+112 NITTVFN
-119 NYFSTHPLNK
+119 SYFSTHPLNK

-152 DLNFNGTIIPTTL
+152 DLNFNGTIVPTTL
-165 KKTGTPDANEIVN
+165 KKTGTPDANEVVN

-200 KDNLTNVTITDTLD
+200 KDNLINVTITDTLD

-220 KGSLKARLVSN
+220 KGSLKARIISN
-231 IDPWTVISEIAK
+231 IDPWTIVNEIAK
-243 ENITETDHGFKITL
+243 ENITETNKGFTITL

-262 IVSIEYDTKVK
+262 IVSVEYDTKVK

-281 NIRIQSTTNGLDWDK
+281 NIRIQSTPNGLDWDK

-310 GDKAPTLPS
+310 GDKVPTL
-319 TEVPNTPSKEEPK
+319 PSKEEPK
-332 QPSKE
+332 EPSKE
-337 EPKTPSKEEPKTPSK
+337 VPKTPSKEEPKEPSK
-352 EEPKTSTK
+352 EV
-360 EEPKTPS
+360 PKTPS
-367 KEEPKTPSKE
+367 KEVPKTPSKE

-392 KEPKEPSKKEP
+392 EEP
-403 KEPSKEEPKTSTK
+403 KEPSKEEPKEPSKEEPKEPSKEVPKTPSKEEPKTQTK
-416 EVPKTSTKEE
+416 EEPKTSTKEE

-432 EEPKTSTKE
+432 KD
-441 EPKTSTKEEPKEPS
+441 
-455 KKVKET
+455 VKET
-461 PSKEIKTPS
+461 PSKEVKETPTKKVSKQPS
-470 KEVKS
+470 KEV
-475 SSKETKELPKTGT
+475 KELPKTGT
-488 STTSTVSLALGLLA
+488 STASTTILALGLLA

>member
-25 HAAEVTKNGQEIT
+25 HAADVTKNGQEIT
-38 VAKPDVEV
+38 VNKPNVEV
-46 IAHGDKYS
+46 TAHGDKYS
-54 SVTVKYGVKFDDN
+54 SVTVKYGVKFDDQ
-67 LVINKGDK
+67 LTINQGDR

-84 ALQTNYNFDVKSSEG
+84 GLQTNYNFDVKSIEG
-99 NVVGNATANVETK
+99 NVVGNATADVATK

-152 DLNFNGTIIPTTL
+152 DLNFNGTIVPTTL
-165 KKTGTPDANEIVN
+165 KKTGTPDANEVVN

-214 DNHEYV
+214 DNHEYI
-220 KGSLKARLVSN
+220 KGSLKARIISN
-231 IDPWTVISEIAK
+231 IDPWTIIGEIAK
-243 ENITETDHGFKITL
+243 ENIAETDHGFTITL

-262 IVSIEYDTKVK
+262 IVSVEYDTKVK

-281 NIRIQSTTNGLDWDK
+281 NIRIQSTPNGLDWDK

-310 GDKAPTLPS
+310 GDKVPPLPS
-319 TEVPNTPSKEEPK
+319 KEEPKETSKEVPKTPSKEEPKQPSKEVPKEEPKQPSKEVPKTPSKEEPKQPSKEVPKEEPK

-337 EPKTPSKEEPKTPSK
+337 EPKTPSKEEPK
-352 EEPKTSTK
+352 EEPKTS
-360 EEPKTPS
+360 S
-367 KEEPKTPSKE
+367 
-377 EPKTPSKEEPKEPSK
+377 
-392 KEPKEPSKKEP
+392 
-403 KEPSKEEPKTSTK
+403 
-416 EVPKTSTKEE
+416 KEE

-432 EEPKTSTKE
+432 EEPKT
-441 EPKTSTKEEPKEPS
+441 
-455 KKVKET
+455 
-461 PSKEIKTPS
+461 PSKEEDKTPS
-470 KEVKS
+470 KEVKTPS
-475 SSKETKELPKTGT
+475 KEIPTKQQVKSSKETKELPKTGT
-488 STTSTVSLALGLLA
+488 STTSTTILALSLFA
-502 LALAGR
+502 LAFASR

>member
-25 HAAEVTKNGQEIT
+25 HAADVTKNGQEIT
-38 VAKPDVEV
+38 VNKPNVEV
-46 IAHGDKYS
+46 TAHGDKYS
-54 SVTVKYGVKFDDN
+54 SVTVKYGVKFDDQ
-67 LVINKGDK
+67 LTINQGDR

-84 ALQTNYNFDVKSSEG
+84 GLQTNYNFDVKSIEG
-99 NVVGNATANVETK
+99 NVVGNATADVATK

-152 DLNFNGTIIPTTL
+152 DLNFNGTIVPTTL
-165 KKTGTPDANEIVN
+165 KKTGTPDANEVVN

-184 KNDPTTVH
+184 KKDPSTVH

-214 DNHEYV
+214 DNHEYI
-220 KGSLKARLVSN
+220 KGSLKARIISN
-231 IDPWTVISEIAK
+231 IDPWTIVSEITK
-243 ENITETDHGFKITL
+243 ENITETNKGFTITL

-262 IVSIEYDTKVK
+262 IVSVEYDTKVK

-281 NIRIQSTTNGLDWDK
+281 NIRIQSTPNGLDWDK

-310 GDKAPTLPS
+310 GDKVPPLPS
-319 TEVPNTPSKEEPK
+319 KEEPKETSKEVPKTPSKEEPKTPSKEEPK

-337 EPKTPSKEEPKTPSK
+337 EPKTPSKEEPKEEPKTSSK
-352 EEPKTSTK
+352 EEPKQPSK
-360 EEPKTPS
+360 EVPKTPS
-367 KEEPKTPSKE
+367 KEEPKQPSKDK
-377 EPKTPSKEEPKEPSK
+377 PKTPSKEED
-392 KEPKEPSKKEP
+392 
-403 KEPSKEEPKTSTK
+403 
-416 EVPKTSTKEE
+416 
-426 PKQPSK
+426 
-432 EEPKTSTKE
+432 
-441 EPKTSTKEEPKEPS
+441 
-455 KKVKET
+455 
-461 PSKEIKTPS
+461 KTPS
-470 KEVKS
+470 KEVPTKQQVK
-475 SSKETKELPKTGT
+475 SSKEVKELPKTGT
-488 STTSTVSLALGLLA
+488 STTSTTLVALGFLT

>member
-25 HAAEVTKNGQEIT
+25 HAADVTKNGQEIT
-38 VAKPDVEV
+38 VNKPNVEV
-46 IAHGDKYS
+46 TAHGDKYS
-54 SVTVKYGVKFDDN
+54 SVTVKYGVKFDDQ
-67 LVINKGDK
+67 LTINQGDR

-84 ALQTNYNFDVKSSEG
+84 GLQTNYNFDVKSIEG
-99 NVVGNATANVETK
+99 NVVGNATADVATK

-152 DLNFNGTIIPTTL
+152 DLNFNGTIVPTTL
-165 KKTGTPDANEIVN
+165 KKTGTPDANEVVN

-214 DNHEYV
+214 DNHEYI
-220 KGSLKARLVSN
+220 KGSLKARIISN
-231 IDPWTVISEIAK
+231 IDPWTIVGEIAK
-243 ENITETDHGFKITL
+243 ENITETNKGFTITL

-262 IVSIEYDTKVK
+262 IVSVEYDTKVK

-281 NIRIQSTTNGLDWDK
+281 NIRIQSIPNGLDWDK

-310 GDKAPTLPS
+310 GDKVPPLPS
-319 TEVPNTPSKEEPK
+319 KEEPKETSKEVPKTPSKEEPKETSKEVPKEEPKQPSKEEPKTPSKEEPK

-337 EPKTPSKEEPKTPSK
+337 EPKTPSKEEPKEEPKTSSKEEPKQPSKEKPKTPSK
-352 EEPKTSTK
+352 EEPKQPSK
-360 EEPKTPS
+360 DEPKTPS
-367 KEEPKTPSKE
+367 KEEPKQPSKD
-377 EPKTPSKEEPKEPSK
+377 EPKTPSKEE
-392 KEPKEPSKKEP
+392 
-403 KEPSKEEPKTSTK
+403 
-416 EVPKTSTKEE
+416 V
-426 PKQPSK
+426 
-432 EEPKTSTKE
+432 
-441 EPKTSTKEEPKEPS
+441 
-455 KKVKET
+455 
-461 PSKEIKTPS
+461 KTPS
-470 KEVKS
+470 KEVPTKQQVK
-475 SSKETKELPKTGT
+475 SSKEVKELPKTGT
-488 STTSTVSLALGLLA
+488 STTSTTLVALGFLT

>member
-14 LFTVGFGVQTA
+14 LFAVGFGVQTA
-25 HAAEVTKNGQEIT
+25 HAAEVTKTGQEIT

-46 IAHGDKYS
+46 TAHGDKYS

-84 ALQTNYNFDVKSSEG
+84 ALQTNYNFDVKSTEG

-112 NITTIFN
+112 NITTVFN
-119 NYFSTHPLNK
+119 SYFSTHPLNK

-138 WDTEKVSGKETKVY
+138 WDTEKVTGKETKVY
-152 DLNFNGTIIPTTL
+152 DLNFNGTIVPTTL
-165 KKTGTPDANEIVN
+165 KKTGTPDANEVVN

-200 KDNLTNVTITDTLD
+200 KDKLTNVTITDTLD

-220 KGSLKARLVSN
+220 KGSLKARIISN
-231 IDPWTVISEIAK
+231 IDPWTIVSEIAK
-243 ENITETDHGFKITL
+243 ENITETNKGFTITL

-262 IVSIEYDTKVK
+262 IVSVEYDTKVK

-281 NIRIQSTTNGLDWDK
+281 NIRIQSIPNGLDWDK

-310 GDKAPTLPS
+310 GDKVPTLPS
-319 TEVPNTPSKEEPK
+319 TEVPKEPSKEVPKQPSKEEPKEPSKEVPKTPSKEEPK
-332 QPSKE
+332 EPSKE
-337 EPKTPSKEEPKTPSK
+337 EPKTPSKEEPKTQ
-352 EEPKTSTK
+352 T
-360 EEPKTPS
+360 
-367 KEEPKTPSKE
+367 KE

-392 KEPKEPSKKEP
+392 
-403 KEPSKEEPKTSTK
+403 
-416 EVPKTSTKEE
+416 EVPKT
-426 PKQPSK
+426 Q
-432 EEPKTSTKE
+432 TKE

-455 KKVKET
+455 KKEVKVT
-461 PSKEIKTPS
+461 PSKEVKQTPS

-475 SSKETKELPKTGT
+475 SSKEIKELPKTGT
-488 STTSTVSLALGLLA
+488 STTSTTILALGLFA
-502 LALAGR
+502 LAFASR

>member
-25 HAAEVTKNGQEIT
+25 HAADVTKNSQEIT
-38 VAKPDVEV
+38 VNKPNVEV
-46 IAHGDKYS
+46 TAHGDKYS
-54 SVTVKYGVKFDDN
+54 SVTVKYGVKFDDQ
-67 LVINKGDK
+67 LTINQGDR

-84 ALQTNYNFDVKSSEG
+84 GLQTNYNFDVKSIEG
-99 NVVGNATANVETK
+99 NVVGNATADVATK

-152 DLNFNGTIIPTTL
+152 DLNFNGTIVPTTL
-165 KKTGTPDANEIVN
+165 KKTGTPDANEVVN

-214 DNHEYV
+214 DNHEYI
-220 KGSLKARLVSN
+220 KGSLKARIISN
-231 IDPWTVISEIAK
+231 IDPWTIIGEIAK
-243 ENITETDHGFKITL
+243 ENIAETDHGFTITL

-262 IVSIEYDTKVK
+262 IVSVEYDTKVK

-281 NIRIQSTTNGLDWDK
+281 NIRIQSTPNGLDWDK

-310 GDKAPTLPS
+310 GDKVPPLPS
-319 TEVPNTPSKEEPK
+319 KEEPKETSKEVPKTPSKEEPKQPSKEVPKEEPK

-337 EPKTPSKEEPKTPSK
+337 EPKTPSKEEPK
-352 EEPKTSTK
+352 EEPKTS
-360 EEPKTPS
+360 S
-367 KEEPKTPSKE
+367 
-377 EPKTPSKEEPKEPSK
+377 
-392 KEPKEPSKKEP
+392 
-403 KEPSKEEPKTSTK
+403 
-416 EVPKTSTKEE
+416 KEE

-432 EEPKTSTKE
+432 EEPKT
-441 EPKTSTKEEPKEPS
+441 
-455 KKVKET
+455 
-461 PSKEIKTPS
+461 PSKEEVKTPS
-470 KEVKS
+470 KEVPTKQQVK
-475 SSKETKELPKTGT
+475 SSKEVKELPKTGT
-488 STTSTVSLALGLLA
+488 STTSTTLVALGFLT